1 MAQHIYDYIVIGSGL
16 TGLTIAAALSRETK
30 NIALVEASDF
40 PRGMNRG
47 IQFPVNFENAP
58 LMNNGLRVLPNTA
71 SGQQVIDFLE
81 NLLRL
86 KLNSDVIE
94 ESPVTYENGQLKSFL
109 GFGDHPPEFY
119 EELSYF
125 IQHEMIQLNLEP
137 HQWTQL
143 LFEQF
148 KGDFFPRSYVTKF
161 QCAEERVQNLV
172 INGSKTLV
180 AQNYI
185 FTGQLSTLGI
195 LIPDEF
201 MSFRQK
207 SKLGKGPYWT
217 ALCLDICHNH
227 VVTES
232 LAMHVLNGTTQDD
245 LGPCVGRFQSAV
257 QHQND
262 GQIQVSQWVTF
273 LNKEDSEDNEI
284 IGHAL
289 KKIKRQI
296 KRAYPEALEGMIQ
309 ERIVVAPMI
318 GGDGDLKLNANQTF
332 GDLENLWIASAPVN
346 TQKNLIG
353 ALSQAQLVLAALG
366 FEVKYEKTEL
376 IENIEAQN
384 SEAVI

>member
-40 PRGMNRG
+40 PRGTNRG
-47 IQFPVNFENAP
+47 IQFPVNFEKAP
-58 LMNNGLRVLPNTA
+58 LINNGLRIVPHST
-71 SGQQVIDFLE
+71 SGQQVVDFLE

-86 KLNSDVIE
+86 KLKAGVIQ
-94 ESPVTYENGQLKSFL
+94 ESPITYENGQLKSFL

-119 EELSYF
+119 DELSYF
-125 IQHEMIQLNLEP
+125 IQQEILLLNLEP

-148 KGDFFPRSYVTKF
+148 KGDFFPRSYVTQF
-161 QCAEERVQNLV
+161 QCADDRVQSMIV
-172 INGSKTLV
+172 NGSKTLHG
-180 AQNYI
+180 QNYI

-195 LIPDEF
+195 LIPDDF
-201 MSFRQK
+201 ISYRQK

-217 ALCLDICHNH
+217 ALSLDICHNH
-227 VVTES
+227 LVTES
-232 LAMHVLNGTTQDD
+232 KAVHVLNGTTHDD
-245 LGPCVGRFQSAV
+245 LGPCVGRFQEAV
-257 QHQND
+257 VNHD
-262 GQIQVSQWVTF
+262 KQIQVSQWVTF

-309 ERIVVAPMI
+309 ERIIVAPMI

-332 GDLENLWIASAPVN
+332 GDLENLWIASAPAN
-346 TQKNLIG
+346 AQKNLIG
-353 ALSQAQLVLAALG
+353 SLSQAQIILAALG
-366 FEVKYEKTEL
+366 FEVKYENNEISEIEVSKSTEVL
-376 IENIEAQN
+376 I
-384 SEAVI
+384 